1 MKYYNVK
8 VKPDVINGDVS
19 TVIGTTGGDADFA
32 AGDLVFDWTAFYI
45 PKGTSKIENVALYMN
60 GEDGSTPVATD
71 IYLFFARDVDS
82 IAPLSAGTVNAA
94 GITSCFNLSTNFLGA
109 MKIEGSSTGI
119 GKMKGPA
126 HGNIYVQGAQSNAG
140 HMNFPVLEGEES
152 SSKPGYSKVYVCG
165 IVDPGSDDLGFKT
178 NVLANAAVGDAT
190 AATTTTGIVVKTT
203 DARRAFQKGDTIYI
217 MDSDTAIGVVKS
229 VPDDTHI
236 VLESANDGAIAED
249 DEIVNANP
257 IKISLGLVQG

>member
-8 VKPDVINGDVS
+8 VKPDIVNGDIS
-19 TVIGTTGGDADFA
+19 PVIDDDASHNAFA

-71 IYLFFARDVDS
+71 IYLFFARDVDG

-152 SSKPGYSKVYVCG
+152 SSRPGYSKVYVCG
-165 IVDPGSDDLGFKT
+165 IVDPASDDLGFKT
-178 NVLANAAVGDAT
+178 NVLSNAVVSLST

-203 DARRAFQKGDTIYI
+203 DPRKLFQKGDTIYI
-217 MDSDTAIGVVKS
+217 MDSDTAVGVVKS

-236 VLESANDGAIAED
+236 VLESANAVALATN